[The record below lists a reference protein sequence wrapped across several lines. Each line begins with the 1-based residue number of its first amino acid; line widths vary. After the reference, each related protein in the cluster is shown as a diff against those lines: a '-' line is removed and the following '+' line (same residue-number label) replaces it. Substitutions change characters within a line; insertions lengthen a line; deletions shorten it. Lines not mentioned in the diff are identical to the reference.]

1 MHMQMEMAPRRDE
14 KDWQRIRQVR
24 SAGGER
30 ERDSSTIHG
39 SMWEGP
45 RGQRL
50 VWGES
55 QREKCVELFR
65 WLQFAQ

>member
-1 MHMQMEMAPRRDE
+1 MKSQDRNTLKRGQRVHMQMEMAPRRDE

-50 VWGES
+50 VWG
-55 QREKCVELFR
+55 
-65 WLQFAQ
+65 